1 MTGAPTPQ
9 SLEEQARHCPQCC
22 EGNEAS
28 DPLTMIEYR
37 LFRLEQHQTRLE
49 QDYHAAIPAL
59 QEAVHKLT
67 GNIVEET
74 PNAKTE

>member
-28 DPLTMIEYR
+28 DPLTMI
-37 LFRLEQHQTRLE
+37 
-49 QDYHAAIPAL
+49 
-59 QEAVHKLT
+59 AVSYTHLT
-67 GNIVEET
+67 LPTILLV
-74 PNAKTE
+74 